1 MDKAIPQ
8 DHRKPS
14 KQARFPDAPVQA
26 STYASKLVAGAG
38 QRFES
43 ARRLS
48 RSHLLSDSF
57 RNPYRSIYDRREVPM
72 GFLAST
78 LTLST
83 HFGNGTVSSTG
94 PAL

>member
-1 MDKAIPQ
+1 MRCAIN
-8 DHRKPS
+8 DLDRYDLS
-14 KQARFPDAPVQA
+14 
-26 STYASKLVAGAG
+26 LVMSRGK
-38 QRFES
+38 RFES

-57 RNPYRSIYDRREVPM
+57 RIPCLSIYDRREVPM